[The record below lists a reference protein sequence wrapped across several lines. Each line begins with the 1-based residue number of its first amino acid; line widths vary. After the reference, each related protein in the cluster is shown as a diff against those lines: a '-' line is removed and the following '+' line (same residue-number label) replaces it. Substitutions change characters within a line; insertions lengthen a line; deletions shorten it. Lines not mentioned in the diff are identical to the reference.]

1 MNVYIQAYMKTC
13 TKICMKTYRKIYMNI
28 CMEAYMKTNTNIYM
42 KTYIKIYINI
52 NMRAYMKTN
61 AKIYMKTHAPLRGS
75 EACNT
80 DSATKNMFR
89 MVRLREPRNI
99 LWPTAFLY
107 KP

>member
-1 MNVYIQAYMKTC
+1 MNVYIHAYVKTC

-42 KTYIKIYINI
+42 KTYIKI
-52 NMRAYMKTN
+52 
-61 AKIYMKTHAPLRGS
+61 HAPLRGS
-75 EACNT
+75 ESCNT

-89 MVRLREPRNI
+89 MVRFREPRNI

-107 KP
+107 KPYVFRDN

>member
-1 MNVYIQAYMKTC
+1 MNVYIHAYVKTC

-52 NMRAYMKTN
+52 NMKA
-61 AKIYMKTHAPLRGS
+61 YMKTHAPLRGS
-75 EACNT
+75 ESCNT

-89 MVRLREPRNI
+89 MVRFREPRNI

-107 KP
+107 KPYVFRDN

>member
-1 MNVYIQAYMKTC
+1 
-13 TKICMKTYRKIYMNI
+13 
-28 CMEAYMKTNTNIYM
+28 
-42 KTYIKIYINI
+42 
-52 NMRAYMKTN
+52 MKTN